1 METLNIAV
9 ITHTY
14 PSEGSHAGAF
24 TQARVELYRNMGH
37 EVDLFVR
44 GTKEPSDPRNYDVVA
59 AHYPLPEYV
68 IPTARRF
75 LPRTP
80 IVAYLHGSE
89 AIARG
94 VQDFHPYR
102 IKARWQL
109 KRFLRECQAS
119 VTESRWMQRQI
130 RKYLGVTAIIIP
142 NPVDPSLFPLMLH
155 PTRKGLCLRGRGWKY
170 GTNLLETILPS
181 LAARGIIVDN
191 LDPVYSRLELP
202 ALLAN
207 YGFFVMPSRLEG
219 QGVMAC
225 EAAATG
231 MPVVATNVGGIPEF
245 IIDNESTL
253 YPPSTPTELGR
264 SIVDMWGKLPLD
276 EERRAGIR
284 ESILSVCGPEV
295 TVARDIELFRSLTW

>member
-1 METLNIAV
+1 METLEIAV

-14 PSEGSHAGAF
+14 PSEGIHAGAF
-24 TQARVELYRNMGH
+24 TQARVELYREMGH
-37 EVDLFVR
+37 AVDLFVR
-44 GTKEPSDPRNYDVVA
+44 GTEEPSSPRNYDVVA

-75 LPRTP
+75 LPGTP
-80 IVAYLHGSE
+80 VVAYLHGSE
-89 AIARG
+89 AITRG
-94 VQDFHPYR
+94 VRDFHPYR
-102 IKARWQL
+102 MKSRWQL

-119 VTESRWMQRQI
+119 VTESRWMQQEI
-130 RKYLGVTAIIIP
+130 RKYLGVTAEVIP

-155 PTRKGLCLRGRGWKY
+155 STRKGLCLRGRGWKY
-170 GTNLLETILPS
+170 GTDLLETILPS
-181 LAARGIIVDN
+181 LADRDIIVDN

-202 ALLAN
+202 KLLAN
-207 YGFFVMPSRLEG
+207 YGFFVLPSRMEG

-253 YPPSTPTELGR
+253 CPPSSATELES
-264 SIVDMWGKLPLD
+264 SIVEMWGKLPLD

-284 ESILSVCGPEV
+284 ESILAICGPEV
-295 TVARDIELFRSLTW
+295 TVDRDIELFRSLT